1 MPTFGTTSLYGTPE
15 NFTARIFVSS
25 VDEINTVAGSGK
37 VKFSDLV
44 KDYLKSTGNGM
55 LYYTRDLGTNYNN
68 IICLNGNGD
77 RTQRKPDLNA
87 NRLGVQFTIKVTE
100 YACV

>member
-1 MPTFGTTSLYGTPE
+1 S
-15 NFTARIFVSS
+15 
-25 VDEINTVAGSGK
+25 

-44 KDYLKSTGNGM
+44 KDYLLANGKGT

-68 IICLNGNGD
+68 IWCMNANGD
-77 RTQRKPDLNA
+77 RVQYKASNY
-87 NRLGVQFTIKVTE
+87 LGVQFTIKVTE